1 VTGGA
6 AGPRCGGPQVRE
18 LEVARSAALAA
29 GALLRGHFAAGVR
42 HEWKGRG
49 DLVTVADRESEGLV
63 REHLAAAFPDDL
75 VVGEEGP
82 PLAEEAVAGRRRWYV
97 DPLDGTTNFVK
108 GQPRWAVSV
117 AFCDANDV
125 MAAAAVHMPL
135 TGETLT
141 AAHGQGAT
149 RDGEPLHAPDVEPHE
164 ALALLGP
171 LDGLAAEAVPLIAR
185 AVLSLRVTG
194 STVCDLAD
202 LAAGRGDLYLGVN
215 QGRWDLAAGAL
226 IAAEAGI
233 SVTGLRGE
241 PLTGPGDAV
250 FAAGRRVH
258 AALLPGLRA
267 AAEQMAR

>member
-1 VTGGA
+1 MA
-6 AGPRCGGPQVRE
+6 
-18 LEVARSAALAA
+18 
-29 GALLRGHFAAGVR
+29 

-49 DLVTVADRESEGLV
+49 DLVTVADRESEALV
-63 REHLAAAFPDDL
+63 CEHLTAAFPDDL

-82 PLAEEAVAGRRRWYV
+82 VVGEDAVSGRRRWYV

-117 AFCDANDV
+117 AFCGADDE
-125 MAAAAVHMPL
+125 MAAATVHVPM

-141 AAHGQGAT
+141 AVRGQGAQ
-149 RDGEPLHAPDVEPHE
+149 RDGQEVHAPDVEPHE

-171 LDGLAAEAVPLIAR
+171 LDGLTAAVPLIGR

-202 LAAGRGDLYLGVN
+202 LATGRADVYIGVQ

-233 SVTGLRGE
+233 TVTGLRGE
-241 PLTGPGDAV
+241 PLTGPADAV
-250 FAAGRRVH
+250 FAAAPRVH
-258 AALLPGLRA
+258 AALLPDLRA
-267 AAEQMAR
+267 AVERLARPADLPAVAGPPAR